1 MAKQVPARNGGT
13 LTRPDKGE
21 TMNPNGRPPKLL
33 SSIVKELRAKGY
45 ERATATTVCEAFEIL
60 MNVPKEVLVEMTN
73 DKEAPMSIRI
83 VGKAML
89 SAKGWEVLSA
99 ILDRAHGK
107 AVQQIIQDNKF
118 PDAEISIQVVGEK
131 PKVSTSTDGD

>member
-60 MNVPKEVLVEMTN
+60 MNVPQEILVEMTN

>member
-60 MNVPKEVLVEMTN
+60 MNVPQEVLVEMTN